1 MASCSHAGGD
11 AAAGNVNSHSGDAE
25 SAEQHMTDQEAKLQ
39 QNLSSMM
46 YIELLFWKN
55 QRETEDVR
63 DEYNWRVSLQL
74 QRSETEDSSL

>member
-1 MASCSHAGGD
+1 
-11 AAAGNVNSHSGDAE
+11 
-25 SAEQHMTDQEAKLQ
+25 MTDQEAKLQ

-74 QRSETEDSSL
+74 QRSEIEASN